1 MNVPRSVSEVLS
13 DHVTL
18 EVEGIDRMY
27 LNVYVPQWQREL
39 GVVGFFRYHRG
50 HQFVSSAL
58 MDPISKNFVAALEAF
73 ATREQ
78 VPVVQ
83 FRKGQRKDEVA
94 AEHLIRSCDQTSRN
108 GEESKS
114 SRHRPTRVSA
124 GGAEVAATHPLQG
137 RHTEHNG
144 QRIACWQAL
153 TGSALCQS
161 GQPEF
166 LLV

>member
-1 MNVPRSVSEVLS
+1 MPPNGSGSTPASMSRTIDSLKTLRIF
-13 DHVTL
+13 VT
-18 EVEGIDRMY
+18 R
-27 LNVYVPQWQREL
+27 
-39 GVVGFFRYHRG
+39 
-50 HQFVSSAL
+50 SSA
-58 MDPISKNFVAALEAF
+58 D
-73 ATREQ
+73 
-78 VPVVQ
+78 
-83 FRKGQRKDEVA
+83 
-94 AEHLIRSCDQTSRN
+94 LIRSCDQTSRN

-124 GGAEVAATHPLQG
+124 GGAEIAATHPLQG

-153 TGSALCQS
+153 IGSALCQA